1 MITASGITRRWKSFK
16 RAMNLYM
23 GAKKDQHG
31 KVIPET
37 SKVAEDL
44 TLYCA
49 RHTFCTELGAKGVD
63 ASTGKFVTGHADVA
77 TLANIYMHSND
88 TIIQSIADKLYPK
101 EEDTPTTTKDSSM
114 A

>member
-16 RAMNLYM
+16 RAMDLYM
-23 GAKKDQHG
+23 GAKKDEHG

-37 SKVAEDL
+37 SKVAENL

-49 RHTFCTELGAKGVD
+49 RHTFCTELGAKGID
-63 ASTGKFVTGHADVA
+63 ASIGRFVTGHADVA

-101 EEDTPTTTKDSSM
+101 QEETSAAEK
-114 A
+114 